1 MPQGGGPPSTDPTA
15 DIESAPSHVDLAPAL
30 LVHGHRGS
38 PIFPGYPAETMFTY
52 IPVIGLL
59 ITDLTANIDE
69 AP

>member
-1 MPQGGGPPSTDPTA
+1 MPQGGGPPTTDPTA
-15 DIESAPSHVDLAPAL
+15 DTESAPSHVDSAPAL

-38 PIFPGYPAETMFTY
+38 PIFPGYPAETMSTY

-59 ITDLTANIDE
+59 ITDLTADIDE